1 MQGRERIIRI
11 RTECPFAAR
20 ASLSSPLRLRRV
32 QNALAPCPFFCQV
45 PLFCIDIYAGEFKST
60 REIQH
65 AGLSHEQVF
74 AALHFQAFLH
84 NQKEK
89 SMMSEVRN
97 TPHADNPQKDWFLQF
112 LVNMANKSHFEL
124 QVSLNVGGFVISGTL
139 AGVKQ
144 YFADFGTDFASS
156 FYAGKSSEE
165 IRTTFQ
171 KIGDEC
177 ACVSK
182 SEPSDSPSYIHLK
195 DARFFDAQGNSIGGH
210 KGVWWRGRISE
221 VQGFVPGTMSKP
233 AGPSAE

>member
-1 MQGRERIIRI
+1 MNE
-11 RTECPFAAR
+11 EKN
-20 ASLSSPLRLRRV
+20 RL
-32 QNALAPCPFFCQV
+32 P
-45 PLFCIDIYAGEFKST
+45 
-60 REIQH
+60 
-65 AGLSHEQVF
+65 
-74 AALHFQAFLH
+74 
-84 NQKEK
+84 
-89 SMMSEVRN
+89 
-97 TPHADNPQKDWFLQF
+97 ADNSPAKDWFLQF

-124 QVSLNVGGFVISGTL
+124 QITLNVGGFLISGTL

-156 FYAGKSSEE
+156 FYAGKSFEE

-195 DARFFDAQGNSIGGH
+195 DARFFDAQGNSIGGN

-221 VQGFVPGTMSKP
+221 VQGFVPGSVGKP
-233 AGPSAE
+233 A